1 MILGDFIFV
10 VFHLKIHQAVSC
22 KYFETSDFIIVKKK
36 NLLKD
41 FFFLCSNSFYIFL
54 LKKIK
59 CLAVERLD
67 VQIEQSRIL
76 TRYDNISC
84 NNNVITI
91 CLWHIEN
98 PVKYLLWWNI
108 LRGVWG
114 KNALILTK
122 RPWLC
127 PSLVNFSIQNA
138 VLRASMV
145 KIS

>member
-36 NLLKD
+36 SLLKD
-41 FFFLCSNSFYIFL
+41 LFFLCSNSFYIFL

-76 TRYDNISC
+76 IRYDNISY
-84 NNNVITI
+84 NSNVITI
-91 CLWHIEN
+91 SRHIQNPGYLMSVAYLKPCEISTLMEHIEGSVRKKCPYFN
-98 PVKYLLWWNI
+98 KE
-108 LRGVWG
+108 
-114 KNALILTK
+114 ALI
-122 RPWLC
+122 
-127 PSLVNFSIQNA
+127 VSIFG
-138 VLRASMV
+138 
-145 KIS
+145 